1 MEAGSLHFRA
11 LGFGVGHPSGRE
23 EIILLVFEGEG
34 GNGDAESE
42 TCCLITAREENL

>member
-23 EIILLVFEGEG
+23 EIILLVFEGEEG
-34 GNGDAESE
+34 GRGTRKAK
-42 TCCLITAREENL
+42 LVA